1 MRPQILTPALL
12 LTSSATWSKSPDLL
26 DLFPCLLNKEDDLG
40 KLWSPFYLLK
50 INCNGW
56 NIQYKHYSNKCIMI
70 SLVMAPALGWTQGKV
85 QRRVTTAILNSM
97 NLITGCLSLWAVWA
111 CWLCRRTRKHSFS
124 IKLCL
129 FSGPCKHRHDPHNFI
144 FQITERKSSG
154 IFFFFN
160 ISYTTD
166 KDQEQSFQWH
176 FDIQTMCFSFRCLTC
191 SNTWQWGT
199 HTLRP
204 SEKSEEL
211 YRRYCFDVR
220 FWILLNKFRISK
232 GWFSFTYFTKES

>member
-12 LTSSATWSKSPDLL
+12 LTSSATWSKPPDLL

-154 IFFFFN
+154 IFFFLTYHIQLTKIKSNHSSGILTSKPCVF
-160 ISYTTD
+160 
-166 KDQEQSFQWH
+166 H
-176 FDIQTMCFSFRCLTC
+176 FDASPALTHG
-191 SNTWQWGT
+191 NEEP
-199 HTLRP
+199 TL
-204 SEKSEEL
+204 SGQ
-211 YRRYCFDVR
+211 VR
-220 FWILLNKFRISK
+220 NLKN
-232 GWFSFTYFTKES
+232 FTEGIVLM